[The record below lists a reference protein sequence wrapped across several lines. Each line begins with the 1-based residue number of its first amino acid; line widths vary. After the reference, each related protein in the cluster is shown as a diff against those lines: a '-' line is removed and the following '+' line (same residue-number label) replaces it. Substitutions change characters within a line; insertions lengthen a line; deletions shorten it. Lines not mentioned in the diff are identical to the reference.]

1 MCRRHPIAI
10 VHALRPFQRTSHLDA
25 YESHIKFHISE
36 DVWNWSSFGG
46 NSNSKKSKST
56 WVSVDA
62 NKRVNHSDWLAVSI
76 VRSLV
81 LVGGDPGVGKSTL
94 MLQSDT
100 VSSGAVQDW
109 VQGKTGSSSQPSI
122 EKLVKK
128 GQDLVVA
135 KLEGRT
141 VELGAFEMSS
151 SGLKALKNPSEIFV
165 SDGYSDSEF
174 LAVQSV
180 IYTWV
185 FYLPLLFT
193 LIHYTGKREIENPSF
208 SSTETVDDSS
218 STKRKCNEDGESGDR
233 QCLGCFVWLDIVA
246 FPSALIERVS
256 LQLNRFMAIFS
267 VHNLFSDV

>member
-36 DVWNWSSFGG
+36 DVWNWSSFGGG

-141 VELGAFEMSS
+141 VEAKNRSLVLVGGDLGVGKSTLMLQIAAIIAQ
-151 SGLKALKNPSEIFV
+151 GKEIGKPAPVLYV
-165 SDGYSDSEF
+165 S
-174 LAVQSV
+174 
-180 IYTWV
+180 
-185 FYLPLLFT
+185 
-193 LIHYTGKREIENPSF
+193 GKREIENPSF